1 MDRLLLALVATSLP
15 LSPAVCQ
22 QSMSDETEL
31 ATEVRPDNVTATSFM
46 MIEHSWQAQPNQAL
60 QDQDQLRP
68 IVVAPRPSNFEK
80 PQGQTGKRNFHRTP
94 SPFKSSA
101 SGRSQKELR
110 FAPLIKIAERKHK
123 LPEGLLSALIWQE
136 SRFNPSAISPAG
148 AAGLAQLMPATA
160 RDLGVTNRH
169 DPHQSIDGG
178 ARYLRR
184 MLDQFGSIPL
194 ALAAY
199 NAGPNAVKRVG
210 GIPRNKE
217 TPGYVTKVLQRWQ
230 SLLSLGGL

>member
-1 MDRLLLALVATSLP
+1 MRASLIFGIIALP
-15 LSPAVCQ
+15 LSPAFAER
-22 QSMSDETEL
+22 SAPEEPS
-31 ATEVRPDNVTATSFM
+31 PTASVSVGKERAHGFL
-46 MIEHSWQAQPNQAL
+46 MIEHNWPTSTISKA
-60 QDQDQLRP
+60 
-68 IVVAPRPSNFEK
+68 PSNDW
-80 PQGQTGKRNFHRTP
+80 PQTPVVISAAEAHRRKP
-94 SPFKSSA
+94 SPFLKGSAPQFSPPIVKA
-101 SGRSQKELR
+101 SGAKSQNELQYT
-110 FAPLIKIAERKHK
+110 PLIRHAERKHQ

-136 SRFNPSAISPAG
+136 SRFNPLAISPAG

-160 RDLGVTNRH
+160 KELGVSNRH

-184 MLDQFGSIPL
+184 MLDQFGSVPL

-217 TPGYVTKVLQRWQ
+217 TPGYVTKVLQRWR